1 MRKGVL
7 MTCAALVVATTTH
20 AYAQITTSSVP
31 FTTANRG
38 AATIETI
45 GGTDPVVLGYA
56 RVEPVAS
63 TTPTAVALIDYRQN
77 DVLVSEAG
85 IPGVLPILSGRTY
98 AEIGTVINTGLAF
111 VNPGETAV
119 DVSFY
124 FTTQAG
130 RDVSQGTFRLNARAQ
145 IARFLNEA
153 PFNMTPFT
161 GSFTFTATAP
171 VAVTAVRTL
180 VNERSE
186 FLLTPEVVAALPSAI
201 SAGTLVV
208 AHFADGGGW
217 KTEMMVVNPSDT
229 AISGT
234 LSFFNE
240 GSPTQE
246 AMPLAS
252 FNYALDAH
260 TATSFATSATATSAR
275 VGSVRIIPT
284 GGTTPPS
291 AFAVVSLKSGGVT
304 VSQAT
309 IPAQTPANTFRTH
322 IEMRPRTTV
331 TEQGV
336 TTVTGPIQ
344 SAVAI
349 ANNSA
354 TSATITFELTTMDGT
369 NTNQMTTVDIAP
381 FGHVSKFVADIF
393 PGIVQPFQGVLR
405 ITSFNTIA
413 VASLR
418 TRNNARDTFLFATIA
433 VSNEAAP
440 STNNELIF
448 PQIADRGG
456 YTTQFILFSG
466 AASQNTTGMLR
477 FARPDGQDLNLTVR

>member
-7 MTCAALVVATTTH
+7 MTCAALVAAITTH
-20 AYAQITTSSVP
+20 AYAQISSSSVS
-31 FTTANRG
+31 FTTANLG
-38 AATIETI
+38 AASIETI
-45 GGTDPVVLGYA
+45 GGPDPIVLGYA
-56 RVEPVAS
+56 RLQPVAS
-63 TTPTAVALIDYRQN
+63 TTPAAVAFIDYRQN

-85 IPGVLPILSGRTY
+85 IPGVLPILSGRTFV
-98 AEIGTVINTGLAF
+98 EIGSLINTGVAF
-111 VNPGETAV
+111 VNPGATPV
-119 DVSFY
+119 DISFY

-130 RDVSQGTFRLNARAQ
+130 RDVSQGTLRLNARAQ

-153 PFNMTPFT
+153 PFSMTSFT
-161 GSFTFTATAP
+161 GSFTFTATTP

-186 FLLTPEVVAALPSAI
+186 FLMTPEVVAALPSPM

-234 LSFFNE
+234 LQFLNE

-246 AMPLAS
+246 ATPLTS
-252 FNYALDAH
+252 FNYALEAH
-260 TATSFATSATATSAR
+260 TAASFATSATATSAR
-275 VGSVRIIPT
+275 VGSVRIIPG

-336 TTVTGPIQ
+336 TTITGPIQ

-381 FGHVSKFVADIF
+381 FGHVAKFVAELF
-393 PGIVQPFQGVLR
+393 PGIQQPFQGVLR
-405 ITSFNTIA
+405 MSSFNTIA

-418 TRNNARDTFLFATIA
+418 TRNNVRDTFLFATTA
-433 VSNEAAP
+433 VSNDAAP
-440 STNNELIF
+440 STSNELIF

-466 AASQNTTGMLR
+466 VASQNTTGLLR
-477 FARPDGQDLNLTVR
+477 FAQPDGQDLNLIVR